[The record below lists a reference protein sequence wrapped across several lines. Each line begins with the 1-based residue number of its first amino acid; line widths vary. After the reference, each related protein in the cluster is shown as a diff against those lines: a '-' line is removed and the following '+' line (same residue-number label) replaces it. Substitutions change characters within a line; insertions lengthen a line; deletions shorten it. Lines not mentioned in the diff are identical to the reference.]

1 MLLAVAQ
8 VPAGAAA
15 GDRHPRGEREPGPL
29 AARWRPILCRLRTGK
44 RVTGSIRSLLW
55 FLARARARPA
65 KEATGVTDVVCEIR
79 DQIAIV
85 TLNRPARRNALS
97 AVLLTGLRSVIA
109 ELDPDPAV
117 RAVVL
122 TGADPA
128 FCAGLDLTELG
139 QPGSPL
145 SGVSS
150 GPVLPGLSKPL
161 IGAVNGVAVTG
172 GLELALRCDFLVAS
186 ERARFADTH
195 ARVGIMPGW
204 GLTVELPEAVGLRR
218 AREMSATGNFVGAR
232 TAMEW
237 GLVNHVVPHDEL
249 LDFAV
254 GLATDIS
261 SSDPASVQAIFATYR
276 AGSQVTGAEARRIEA
291 EANKRW
297 HAAGIDGERVAE
309 RRAAVIER
317 GRSQTAAR

>member
-1 MLLAVAQ
+1 MRSFTV
-8 VPAGAAA
+8 VSGAGRVRGRA
-15 GDRHPRGEREPGPL
+15 GK
-29 AARWRPILCRLRTGK
+29 AIA
-44 RVTGSIRSLLW
+44 
-55 FLARARARPA
+55 
-65 KEATGVTDVVCEIR
+65 VTDVLCEIR
-79 DQIAIV
+79 DQVAVV

-97 AVLLTGLRSVIA
+97 GVLLTSLRLLLT

-117 RAVVL
+117 RVIVL

-139 QPGSPL
+139 QPESQL
-145 SGVSS
+145 SGVAS
-150 GPVLPGLSKPL
+150 GPVLPELSKPL
-161 IGAVNGVAVTG
+161 IGAINGVAVTG
-172 GLELALRCDFLVAS
+172 GLELALRCDFLIAS

-218 AREMSATGNFVGAR
+218 AREMSGTGNFVGAR

-249 LDFAV
+249 LDVSV
-254 GLATDIS
+254 GLAADIA
-261 SSDPASVQAIFATYR
+261 SSDPAAVQAIFATYR
-276 AGSQVTGAEARRIEA
+276 DGSQVTAAEARRIEA

-297 HAAGIDGERVAE
+297 HAAGIDGDRVAA

-317 GRSQTAAR
+317 GRSQTAPRA